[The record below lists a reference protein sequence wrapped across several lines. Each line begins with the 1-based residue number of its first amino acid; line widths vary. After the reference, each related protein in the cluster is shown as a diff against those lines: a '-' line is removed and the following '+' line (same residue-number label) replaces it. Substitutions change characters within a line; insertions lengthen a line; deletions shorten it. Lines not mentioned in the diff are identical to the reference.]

1 VRRLDVPAGALTPA
15 RSYGSRIMSSSVTPV
30 DERPRSRRGKRRPPS
45 AEAPSVAPDAGSD
58 RKQLLEAL
66 LALRAWLRSQP

>member
-1 VRRLDVPAGALTPA
+1 
-15 RSYGSRIMSSSVTPV
+15 MSSSVTPV